1 MARQLFGVAC
11 AREGV
16 HAGLAVESYEERVMV
31 HLVTVLKSAI
41 AAMRVSNALPFRQ
54 RVPPTCRA

>member
-1 MARQLFGVAC
+1 MQEDAEVARQLFGVAC

-31 HLVTVLKSAI
+31 HLVTVLKLSLI
-41 AAMRVSNALPFRQ
+41 HI
-54 RVPPTCRA
+54 